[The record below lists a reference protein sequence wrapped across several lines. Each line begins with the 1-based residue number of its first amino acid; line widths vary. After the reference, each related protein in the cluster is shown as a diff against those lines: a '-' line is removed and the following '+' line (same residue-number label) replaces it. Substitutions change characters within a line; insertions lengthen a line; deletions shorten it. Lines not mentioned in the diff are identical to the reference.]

1 MNILA
6 VEAHPDDIEFMCAG
20 TLARLAALG
29 HSISVLSISAGE
41 NGSMTLGPEEMI
53 RRRHA
58 EGIAAAAV
66 LNGDF
71 YLTDVRD
78 KHIFFEKR
86 PRDLATEIFRRVK
99 PDVVFALS
107 PQDYILDHEFA
118 SMIARDAATAA
129 SAPNFRTG
137 DADPAPLM
145 KTIPHLYYC
154 APIHLVD
161 VFGDPVYS
169 STYVDISST
178 IDTKEKMLACH
189 ASQREWMKIRF
200 GMDNYVETMRHWA
213 QQTGEQ
219 CGMEYAEGF
228 RQHLAPPFPSDN
240 LLVNLLGAKYLPIN
254 ARRDEK

>member
-29 HSISVLSISAGE
+29 HSISVLSITAGE
-41 NGSMTLGPEEMI
+41 NGSMTRGAEEMV
-53 RRRHA
+53 RVRHA
-58 EGIAAAAV
+58 EGLAAAAV

-71 YLTDVRD
+71 YLTGVPD
-78 KHIFFEKR
+78 KHIFFEKG
-86 PRDLATEIFRRVK
+86 PRDQVTEIFRHVR

-137 DADPAPLM
+137 AANPAPLM
-145 KTIPHLYYC
+145 KTIPYLYYC
-154 APIHLVD
+154 APIHLMD

-169 STYVDISST
+169 STYVDIGAT
-178 IDTKEKMLACH
+178 IETKEKMLACH
-189 ASQREWMKIRF
+189 ASQREWMQIRF

-219 CGMEYAEGF
+219 CGLAYAEGF

-240 LLVNLLGAKYLPIN
+240 LLVTLLDAKYLPIS
-254 ARRDEK
+254 ARRLEP